1 MEEVSTPVAER
12 VDPVHGFAGAALAAL
27 DRVADSP
34 GWAMSPDEQAEA
46 LVELSVLAAR
56 VTELRW
62 RVLAAAD
69 ANEIGAKDGS
79 TSTAAWLSRRTREN
93 RARTN
98 GDLRG
103 ARALDEERFAPTR
116 AAFAAGVLTVDQVW
130 VILRAVEDL
139 PAGEVTDEQ
148 RILAQEHLI
157 GLAAVHDAKRLRVL
171 AKRLFEVLAPDEAD
185 KREGEAL

>member
-1 MEEVSTPVAER
+1 MEKVSTPVAER
-12 VDPVHGFAGAALAAL
+12 VDPVHGFAGRALAVL
-27 DRVADSP
+27 DGLVDAP
-34 GWAMSPDEQAEA
+34 GWAMTPDEQAET

-93 RARTN
+93 RSQTN

-103 ARALDEERFAPTR
+103 ARALDEPSGSHRPGR
-116 AAFAAGVLTVDQVW
+116 RSPPGS
-130 VILRAVEDL
+130 
-139 PAGEVTDEQ
+139 
-148 RILAQEHLI
+148 
-157 GLAAVHDAKRLRVL
+157 
-171 AKRLFEVLAPDEAD
+171 
-185 KREGEAL
+185 